1 MPFRSIGLAVAVLV
15 TFGPSARAQDSLR
28 QAMEEAARQAQVRA
42 MLEHIARERPAQAE
56 AVARQMAARLKL
68 EQRMLDS
75 LLVRSRDQYWQEV
88 AQLVVQE
95 QMLNQ
100 LQDSARRQLVTQ
112 MFGAE
117 AIARRLKRA
126 YREALDSAQEHAIRA
141 RLEAV
146 LERHLAV
153 EDSLRAL
160 EIAEVER
167 RLARVRAEAEVRQRT
182 RAELVRRMVEE
193 ILRDAKQR

>member
-1 MPFRSIGLAVAVLV
+1 MPFRSIGLAVVVLV

-42 MLEHIARERPAQAE
+42 MLDHIARERPAQAE
-56 AVARQMAARLKL
+56 AVARLMAGRLKL

-75 LLVRSRDQYWQEV
+75 LLARSRDQYWQEV

-95 QMLNQ
+95 QMLKQ
-100 LQDSARRQLVTQ
+100 VQDSARRKLVTQ

-117 AIARRLKRA
+117 ALARGLQRA
-126 YREALDSAQEHAIRA
+126 YRDAMDSAQERAIRA

-167 RLARVRAEAEVRQRT
+167 RLARVRAEAEGRQRA

-193 ILRDAKQR
+193 ILRDAKQP